1 MGSQVRPRR
10 CRFDGVPPSGVADQ
24 VAGIRR
30 SAAVAP
36 CDRAL
41 NYPQQ
46 GSSWTADSAK
56 ITSILVPEGAPHSL
70 DLAVPGPAV
79 GHCPEDASPH
89 SADTRTG
96 WT

>member
-1 MGSQVRPRR
+1 M
-10 CRFDGVPPSGVADQ
+10 
-24 VAGIRR
+24 
-30 SAAVAP
+30 AP

-46 GSSWTADSAK
+46 AGSSWTADSAK
-56 ITSILVPEGAPHSL
+56 ITSILVPERVTFDPLLHDAGRAPHYL

-89 SADTRTG
+89 SADTRTVLHRP
-96 WT
+96 TNL